1 MEDSKRRRTMN
12 LENLV
17 VGLCMIGY
25 LIVGVSFLF
34 KNNYPWALIWFSYGT
49 ANLGLIW
56 AQNAK

>member
-1 MEDSKRRRTMN
+1 MN

-17 VGLCMIGY
+17 VGFCMIGY